1 MICDLHEAIAIDWKS
16 VVTGGCNVRAENRK
30 TLRREQVRLLG
41 LQVKDGLPAGTEE
54 FFCKRQQ
61 IRSPR
66 AHRHH
71 DNVTGDSLSVI
82 EHDSFHA
89 TVVVVQL
96 RKSDAFPQ
104 FDTE

>member
-61 IRSPR
+61 IGCPGTYS
-66 AHRHH
+66 HH
-71 DNVTGDSLSVI
+71 DSVSGDALSVI
-82 EHDSFHA
+82 EHDSCDA
-89 TVVVVQL
+89 TVVFVQL